1 MLLPFCLFLFQA
13 AENFEDVHSQ
23 RLRGDSGPRCVMAGA
38 VEGGVTPVALIKEQS
53 GCR

>member
-1 MLLPFCLFLFQA
+1 MLFPFYLFLFQT

-23 RLRGDSGPRCVMAGA
+23 RLRGDSGLRCVMV

-53 GCR
+53 SCR